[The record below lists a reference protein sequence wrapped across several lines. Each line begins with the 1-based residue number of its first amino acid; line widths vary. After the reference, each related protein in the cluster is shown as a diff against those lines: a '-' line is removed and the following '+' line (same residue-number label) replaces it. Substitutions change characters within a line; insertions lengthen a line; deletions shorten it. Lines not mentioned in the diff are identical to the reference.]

1 MILKKMI
8 KQTLW
13 WITNS
18 WMTWISESLSDT
30 PIRVR
35 TEVHTPLSKQASAKK
50 RNLTSMAL
58 RQIVNLPEP
67 ILRRKEKQIT
77 KFDKDLQI
85 LIDDMIETMREAPGV
100 GLAAPQI
107 NISQQLAVV
116 EYAEGEDEEEDNEDA
131 PPRPKKLFVL
141 SNPEITKAS
150 EEKVIGVE
158 GCLSIPGLRGEVE
171 RHEFVQVKALNRH
184 GKPVKLKVE
193 GWMAR
198 IFQHEIDH
206 LNGVLFTDR
215 AARIW
220 KPSEDEKVDME

>member
-1 MILKKMI
+1 
-8 KQTLW
+8 
-13 WITNS
+13 
-18 WMTWISESLSDT
+18 
-30 PIRVR
+30 
-35 TEVHTPLSKQASAKK
+35 
-50 RNLTSMAL
+50 MAL

-67 ILRRKEKQIT
+67 ILRRKAKPVT

-116 EYAEGEDEEEDNEDA
+116 EYAEGEEEESEDA

-141 SNPEITKAS
+141 INPEITKAS

-158 GCLSIPGLRGEVE
+158 GCLSIPGLLGEVE
-171 RHEFVQVKALNRH
+171 RHESVQVKALNRH
-184 GKPVKLKVE
+184 GSLVKLKVE

-215 AARIW
+215 ATEVW
-220 KPSEDEKVDME
+220 TPKPDEVVDLD